1 MDLLLE
7 VVASLTFP
15 TRAPLLRIACGG
27 VDSFSQL
34 EKLYPQSLESF
45 DGFLHGLG
53 LVDARDE
60 ELEVFLTFSAVFGEL
75 FG

>member
-1 MDLLLE
+1 MLDG
-7 VVASLTFP
+7 T
-15 TRAPLLRIACGG
+15 G
-27 VDSFSQL
+27 VEITSR
-34 EKLYPQSLESF
+34 
-45 DGFLHGLG
+45 GMVG